1 MGLVLILVWVLV
13 IALGCIYEYKTTNS
27 ATKVLESWGMD
38 DGDDPLVLIYNY
50 LLIPSIAILL
60 SSLAWYFLGIG
71 YAIGVAVLVFM
82 AFPLYELFFLL
93 LKLLSYLIIDP
104 LIDNL
109 FKVLAVIVALSLIAI
124 FFDENIAR
132 YILIVLVVLFVG
144 YKAYAYCDG
153 KKCPKCN
160 ACVKYPFSRVLIS
173 SYYRYKTKSGQ
184 PDKRFKNNLLTNRYR
199 YSYRCAK
206 KDCNNEFTIDSTNN
220 YIEVREP

>member
-13 IALGCIYEYKTTNS
+13 IALGSIYVYKTTNS
-27 ATKVLESWGMD
+27 DMKVLESWGMD

-71 YAIGVAVLVFM
+71 YAIGVAVLAFM
-82 AFPLYELFFLL
+82 ALPLYILFLL
-93 LKLLSYLIIDP
+93 LL
-104 LIDNL
+104 DNL
-109 FKVLAVIVALSLIAI
+109 FKVLSVIVALSLIAI
-124 FFDENIAR
+124 FFDGNIAR
-132 YILIVLVVLFVG
+132 YILIVLVVLFVS

-173 SYYRYKTKSGQ
+173 SYYRHKTKSGQ
-184 PDKRFKNNLLTNRYR
+184 PDKRFKNNPLTNRYR